1 MTPSAL
7 VLAAGRGSRL
17 RPLTDQL
24 PKPLIEVAGRALI
37 RHHLDAL
44 AAAGVRHAVVNLGWL
59 GNRIREDLSDVPVSG
74 LDVQFSEEGWPALET
89 GGGIARAL
97 PMLGDG
103 PFVVCNADVYS
114 DFSHAELIARARTL
128 PEDCLAH
135 LILVPNPDHNPEG
148 DFALDG
154 QGHVG
159 AQGAARHTFS
169 GLSVLRPELLLGHSG
184 GAFPLAPWLRRA
196 MAGGLVRGELYTGLW
211 SDVGTPERLAA
222 IRQRLGD
229 A

>member
-1 MTPSAL
+1 MTPTAL

-37 RHHLDAL
+37 RHHLEGL
-44 AAAGVRHAVVNLGWL
+44 AAAGVARAVVNLGWL
-59 GNRIREDLSDVPVSG
+59 GERIREHLRDIPVPG
-74 LDVQFSEEGWPALET
+74 LEVLFSEEGWPALET

-97 PMLGDG
+97 PLLGDG
-103 PFVVCNADVYS
+103 PFLVCNADVYS
-114 DFSHAELIARARTL
+114 DFSHAKLIEGARTL
-128 PEDCLAH
+128 PDDCLAH

-148 DFALDG
+148 DFGLDG
-154 QGHVG
+154 QGRVS
-159 AQGAARHTFS
+159 AQGEHMHTFS
-169 GLSVLRPELLLGHSG
+169 GLSVLRPALLRDHPG

-196 MAGGLVRGELYTGLW
+196 MAGGRVRGELHTGLW

-222 IRQRLGD
+222 IRARVS

>member
-17 RPLTDQL
+17 RPLTDRC

-37 RHHLDAL
+37 RHHLEAL
-44 AAAGVRHAVVNLGWL
+44 AAAGITQAVVNLGWL
-59 GNRIREDLSDVPVSG
+59 GEQIRANLQDTPIPG
-74 LDVQFSEEGWPALET
+74 LALQFSEEGWPALET

-103 PFVVCNADVYS
+103 PFLVCNADVFS
-114 DFSHAELIARARTL
+114 DFPHAQLIERARTL
-128 PEDCLAH
+128 PDDCLAH

-154 QGHVG
+154 QGHVS
-159 AQGAARHTFS
+159 AQGEHMHTFS
-169 GLSVLRPELLLGHSG
+169 GLSVLRPALLRDHPG

-196 MAGGLVRGELYTGLW
+196 MAGGRVRGELHPGLW
-211 SDVGTPERLAA
+211 SDVGTPERLTA